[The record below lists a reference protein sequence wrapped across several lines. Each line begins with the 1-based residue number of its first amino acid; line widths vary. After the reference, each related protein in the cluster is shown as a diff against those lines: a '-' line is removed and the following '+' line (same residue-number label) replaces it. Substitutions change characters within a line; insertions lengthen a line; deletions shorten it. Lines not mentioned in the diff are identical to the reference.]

1 MGMVMVMVTVMEM
14 EERRRMGL
22 GVDLITYCI
31 RFVPVKVV
39 LA

>member
-1 MGMVMVMVTVMEM
+1 MVMVTVMEM

-22 GVDLITYCI
+22 GVDLITYSI
-31 RFVPVKVV
+31 RFVPGKVV